1 LLIRFAFTI
10 LNNSATPS
18 SGPGSGRA
26 VENTQAHPKGP
37 PLMSYLV
44 LARKYR
50 PCTFEE
56 VVQQEHVTRTLAN
69 AITAGRVAHAI
80 LFAGPRGTGKTTVA
94 RILAKAMN
102 CGQGPTPTP
111 CNACRSCREI
121 AAGNAADVFEIDG
134 ASNNSVDQVRELRE
148 NAKYLPAASPFKI
161 YIIDEVHMLSTPAFN
176 ALLKTLEEPPAHVMF
191 QFATTEPQKIPLTIL
206 SRCQR
211 YDLKRIPLEALT
223 AHMAELCRREGMA
236 LPVESLRLMAREAGG
251 SMRDAL
257 SLLDQV
263 LTCAQGEIT
272 HDEVLTILG
281 LVDRELV
288 FNLSAALIRGDAA
301 AVIDGIGAAY
311 ERGHDLKRL
320 YGELTEHA
328 RNLVVSQVGRDPGRL
343 MNVSA
348 DEAQAIARQA
358 AGASMGALVQMLELL
373 FREEASVRL
382 AAQPRIAV
390 EMALLH
396 LCQVR
401 PALAIDEMISKI
413 DGLRKALESG
423 MLEPDSRGA
432 GTAPVPG
439 ALVAAPQTAEPGA
452 TEAPADP
459 PPGPFSE
466 SDPAG
471 LWEQVYRLLAE
482 RHPSLAPHFK
492 DAVVVALAGER
503 LDLEVQGSDFVLGR
517 ARRPESL
524 ESLSRIVS
532 ELLGRPI
539 TVVVAGRLAQLK
551 KKDSGRDQR
560 LKQEAWGHPLVTET
574 MDLFQGK
581 LVDVKVLKP
590 SDDSE

>member
-1 LLIRFAFTI
+1 
-10 LNNSATPS
+10 
-18 SGPGSGRA
+18 
-26 VENTQAHPKGP
+26 
-37 PLMSYLV
+37 MSYLV

-50 PCTFEE
+50 PRTFEE
-56 VVQQEHVTRTLAN
+56 VVQQEHVTRTLVN
-69 AITAGRVAHAI
+69 AIIAGRVAHAI

-102 CGQGPTPTP
+102 CRQGPTPIP
-111 CNACRSCREI
+111 CDACPSCREI
-121 AAGNAADVFEIDG
+121 AAGSAADVFEIDG

-223 AHMAELCRREGMA
+223 AHMADLCRREGMA
-236 LPVESLRLMAREAGG
+236 LPPESLRLMAREAGG

-288 FNLSAALIRGDAA
+288 FSLGDALIRGDAA
-301 AVIDGIGAAY
+301 AVLDGVGLAY
-311 ERGHDLKRL
+311 ERGQDLKRL

-348 DEAQAIARQA
+348 DEARALARQA
-358 AGASMGALVQMLELL
+358 AGASSGALMQMLELL
-373 FREEASVRL
+373 FREEAGVRL
-382 AAQPRIAV
+382 AAQPRVAV
-390 EMALLH
+390 EMALLRV
-396 LCQVR
+396 CQVR
-401 PALAIDEMISKI
+401 PALAIDEMIRKI
-413 DGLRKALESG
+413 DGLRKALETGREEDFRGDPGPEAQVTAGSS
-423 MLEPDSRGA
+423 PD
-432 GTAPVPG
+432 PG
-439 ALVAAPQTAEPGA
+439 PADL
-452 TEAPADP
+452 PADP
-459 PPGPFSE
+459 PSAPCSVD
-466 SDPAG
+466 DPAG
-471 LWEQVYRLLAE
+471 LWEQAYRLLTE
-482 RHPSLAPHFK
+482 RHPSLAPQFK
-492 DAVVVALAGER
+492 DAAVLGLAGER
-503 LDLEVQGSDFVLGR
+503 LELEVQGSDFVLGR

-524 ESLSRIVS
+524 ESLSRIFS
-532 ELLGRPI
+532 ELLGRPV
-539 TVVVAGRLAQLK
+539 TVAVSGRLAQARK
-551 KKDSGRDQR
+551 PDSGRDQR
-560 LKQEAWGHPLVTET
+560 LKQEAYAHPLVRET
-574 MDLFQGK
+574 MDLFQGRI
-581 LVDVKVLKP
+581 VEVKVLKP
-590 SDDSE
+590 SGESE